1 MEELNNYLKE
11 LVDEGIINYEVK
23 NTILF
28 LLKKVDKE

>member
-1 MEELNNYLKE
+1 MEKLENYLKE

-28 LLKKVDKE
+28 LVKNVVKE

>member
-11 LVDEGIINYEVK
+11 LVDEGVINYEVK